1 MDVILFVCGLLLML
15 LPALFAGG
23 MFGYFHRNI
32 LVIYLP
38 IVDRIFQETPPFGAP
53 RGTPDEGGEPIDF
66 PASDGRILRGAYFK
80 GHGKRRGVILFGL
93 EFGSDR
99 WSARHYVQ
107 HLIEAGYDVFSFAPR
122 SHSESETL
130 PGYEPLHWVTEFEVD
145 DTRAAI
151 AYLRNRPDADP
162 DGIGFFGISKG
173 AGAGV
178 IAGASD
184 PYVRCFVTDG
194 MFGIETTT
202 IPYMRKFFRVYNTTF
217 PLEMIPDAYLAYVL
231 HLAIRGMERKR
242 GCRFASLEK
251 AMPQIAPR
259 ATLMIHG
266 EGDTYIRPE
275 MARALFAKLGGPR
288 ELWVVPG
295 ARHNQA
301 LQIAEAEYRRRV
313 LEFFDRYLA
322 DLPVGETSLGSLAAA
337 KSGPRSSPDRDR
349 TEAVPSGSSV

>member
-1 MDVILFVCGLLLML
+1 MILFVCGLLLMVF
-15 LPALFAGG
+15 PAFVVGG
-23 MFGYFHRNI
+23 IFGHFHRNV
-32 LVIYLP
+32 LVTYLP

-53 RGTPDEGGEPIDF
+53 RGTPEEGGEPIEF
-66 PASDGRILRGAYFK
+66 PAQDGRLLRGAYFK
-80 GHGKRRGVILFGL
+80 GQGKRRGVILFGL

-122 SHSESETL
+122 SHSESDPL
-130 PGYEPLHWVTEFEVD
+130 PGYEPLHWVTQYEVD
-145 DTRAAI
+145 DTRSAI

-162 DGIGFFGISKG
+162 QGIGFFGISKG
-173 AGAGV
+173 AGAGL
-178 IAGASD
+178 IAAAAE

-217 PLEMIPDAYLAYVL
+217 PLEMIPDGYLAYIL
-231 HLAIRGMERKR
+231 HVAMRGMERKR
-242 GCRFASLEK
+242 RCRFASLEM
-251 AMPQIAPR
+251 ALPQIAPR

-288 ELWVVPG
+288 DLWVVPG

-322 DLPVGETSLGSLAAA
+322 DLPVGAVGQGSLATAE
-337 KSGPRSSPDRDR
+337 SGLRLSPDHDR
-349 TEAVPSGSSV
+349 TEAVPSGSGV